1 MVNTDKPKSLA
12 ADMQRSRD
20 KKRAL
25 GLVEFRCWCSPKD
38 REILQT
44 HLALI
49 NQTNETIKERAK

>member
-1 MVNTDKPKSLA
+1 MPIPKSELMRANREKRKA
-12 ADMQRSRD
+12 A
-20 KKRAL
+20 

-49 NQTNETIKERAK
+49 NKTNETINKERAKCE

>member
-1 MVNTDKPKSLA
+1 MPIPKSELMRANREKRKA
-12 ADMQRSRD
+12 A
-20 KKRAL
+20 

-49 NQTNETIKERAK
+49 NQTNETIKERAKCE